1 MTEIN
6 KKIEE
11 QLASDRI
18 ILYMKGEPN
27 MPMCGFSA
35 KVVDILQQYDV
46 TFKSYNILVDD
57 QLRQGLK
64 IFSQWPTFPQLYID
78 GELIG
83 GCDFI
88 VELHDRE
95 ELESILGQSS

>member
-6 KKIEE
+6 EKIEK
-11 QLASDRI
+11 QLSSNRI
-18 ILYMKGEPN
+18 MLYMKGEPN

-46 TFKSYNILVDD
+46 TFESYNILLDD

-64 IFSQWPTFPQLYID
+64 TFSQWPTFPQLYVD

-83 GCDFI
+83 GCDII

-95 ELESILGQSS
+95 ELGTVLGQSG

>member
-83 GCDFI
+83 GCDII